1 MLRCAGLNQEKRT
14 TFHSMVKLPIMQIML
29 RRTDRI
35 VQDMVSNET
44 EVTNTTLFLM
54 AEKYTQQVID
64 NIIPP
69 RVLIEELGLK
79 STRRKLI
86 DFITRDMVCITL
98 HTGNTMLRN
107 HSKLKTIV
115 LFMHCPTGLP
125 TFDQIAL
132 MFITREISIN
142 GPANKEVKLTLIT
155 CARLEFLMCVS
166 LKLLMYVKRRLK
178 MYRMFVRRR
187 LLMLDV
193 NRKFKTQDVS
203 KRHHKIAN
211 AG

>member
-1 MLRCAGLNQEKRT
+1 L
-14 TFHSMVKLPIMQIML
+14 
-29 RRTDRI
+29 I
-35 VQDMVSNET
+35 V
-44 EVTNTTLFLM
+44 
-54 AEKYTQQVID
+54 
-64 NIIPP
+64 
-69 RVLIEELGLK
+69 EELGLK

-98 HTGNTMLRN
+98 HTGNIMLRN
-107 HSKLKTIV
+107 QSQLKTVV

-125 TFDQIAL
+125 MFVQIAL

-155 CARLEFLMCVS
+155 CARLKFLMYVS

-178 MYRMFVRRR
+178 MYRMFVKRR

-193 NRKFKTQDVS
+193 NRKSKTQDV
-203 KRHHKIAN
+203 KKKHHKIAN